1 MEVISL
7 YEMEVSPIEILS
19 LMKNN
24 IYNHFELESINNIDK
39 AYTLQ
44 RKSLI
49 SLIHKISNQMGF
61 KSQTFFMAVNYLDII
76 FSKQNNHS
84 YNYGYLAVACLI
96 IAFKYCENV
105 PLKPIFKYFVNFYN
119 NEIPDNQYKATKE
132 DLFNYEVI
140 ISKML
145 DYKLNY
151 FTIYD
156 FNFFFFGNGIIKIEQ
171 LKQINSNIS
180 TIYNDNNVSTN
191 LSNSSYIKKILINI
205 YERSRHYLDVII
217 ENLICLKYNSL
228 LISICIMERSID
240 YVFLND
246 YNLTNLDDS
255 VNIEEIKFNN
265 RKYFK
270 QIMNDFYKIDY
281 ESLPEYEYLKIDC
294 ENYKLFDDIYDNENI
309 KLDQSNN
316 IHLNQVNNVGN
327 NSSPKNMSNKETIS
341 NNSPYICKNNEAKDK
356 ISYLYKKVNVPS
368 NSQNNNNGK
377 YNISQIRKKQ
387 SPKNRI
393 NSSRQNNFLNENSNY
408 KNDSTI
414 LNTFDNLCK
423 KNQNNLVKYN
433 TSTSPL
439 SNSLKKNKQNLN
451 KNSIFLMKN
460 KKRNDDLDA
469 KTRTNS
475 KSIDL
480 KKNLIKVNHYHN
492 GDNKLRNKRINVNLQ
507 RPYIKKIIQN
517 YDITQEDYSNYK
529 DNKNISINININ
541 NKTLCNEKSKNKDKD
556 RNKSTKKIIISK
568 FLNKS
573 MVRKKSIAQK
583 SKNNNQNNN
592 FESSPIFK
600 RDSSNYKYNCNCVPF
615 KFNKKNCP
623 INTKSIN
630 YNISNSNYFQEYENV
645 NSSYINKSPY
655 QKDIILK
662 TKTNFKAYNSNNMTS
677 RNSLKSHNY
686 NSKLTDSLINLRTNK
701 LNSDLNNKNEK
712 SITIIDYNNIDNKS
726 KRNEEINNYSDLK
739 SLKNKNQKSYF
750 IGLKSETL
758 NKSNNMM
765 NESNYLESNRNKTSK
780 INQYQNNNSNNIN
793 INEFKEIDNYVEN
806 KEDNNDGRQRSF
818 SNKNLLDYSTGAS

>member
-7 YEMEVSPIEILS
+7 YEMEVSPIKILS

-49 SLIHKISNQMGF
+49 SLIHRISNQMGL

-76 FSKQNNHS
+76 FSKQNNLS
-84 YNYGYLAVACLI
+84 YNYGYLSVACLI

-105 PLKPIFKYFVNFYN
+105 PTRPIFKYFVNFYN

-140 ISKML
+140 ICRML

-156 FNFFFFGNGIIKIEQ
+156 FNFFFFGNGIIKIEH

-180 TIYNDNNVSTN
+180 AIYNDSNISKNI
-191 LSNSSYIKKILINI
+191 SNSSQIKKILINI

-240 YVFLND
+240 YVLLND
-246 YNLTNLDDS
+246 LNLTNLDDS
-255 VNIEEIKFNN
+255 ANIEEIKFNN

-294 ENYKLFDDIYDNENI
+294 ENYKLFDDIYDKENI
-309 KLDQSNN
+309 KLNRSNN
-316 IHLNQVNNVGN
+316 IYTNQIGN
-327 NSSPKNMSNKETIS
+327 DSSPKNMSNIETIS
-341 NNSPYICKNNEAKDK
+341 NNSPNINKNNETKDK

-368 NSQNNNNGK
+368 NSQNNNNGR
-377 YNISQIRKKQ
+377 YNINQIRKKQ
-387 SPKNRI
+387 SPKSRI
-393 NSSRQNNFLNENSNY
+393 NNSRQNNFLNENSNY
-408 KNDSTI
+408 KNNSSI

-423 KNQNNLVKYN
+423 NNQNNLKNSISNKKNENIIIKCN
-433 TSTSPL
+433 TSNSPL
-439 SNSLKKNKQNLN
+439 QNSLKKNKQSLN
-451 KNSIFLMKN
+451 KKSIIFEKMKN
-460 KKRNDDLDA
+460 KKRNDDLEE
-469 KTRTNS
+469 KRRTNS

-480 KKNLIKVNHYHN
+480 KNNLIKVNHCYN
-492 GDNKLRNKRINVNLQ
+492 DDNKLRNNRINVNLQ

-517 YDITQEDYSNYK
+517 YDISQEDYSNYK
-529 DNKNISINININ
+529 DNKNTSININLN
-541 NKTLCNEKSKNKDKD
+541 NKTLCDESEKNKDKD

-573 MVRKKSIAQK
+573 IVRKKSIAQK
-583 SKNNNQNNN
+583 SKNNQRNN

-623 INTKSIN
+623 INNKSIN
-630 YNISNSNYFQEYENV
+630 QNISNSNYFQENENV

-655 QKDIILK
+655 QRDIILK
-662 TKTNFKAYNSNNMTS
+662 TNTNFNVYNSNNVTS
-677 RNSLKSHNY
+677 RNSLKYHNY
-686 NSKLTDSLINLRTNK
+686 NSKLADSLINIKTNK
-701 LNSDLNNKNEK
+701 LNSDLSNNNEK
-712 SITIIDYNNIDNKS
+712 SITIIDYNNIDNNTK
-726 KRNEEINNYSDLK
+726 KFEQIK
-739 SLKNKNQKSYF
+739 TLKNKNQKNHF
-750 IGLKSETL
+750 IGIKSESL
-758 NKSNNMM
+758 NKANNMM
-765 NESNYLESNRNKTSK
+765 NESNYLESHRNKTYK
-780 INQYQNNNSNNIN
+780 INQYQNNTTNNIN
-793 INEFKEIDNYVEN
+793 INEFNEKDNYDEN
-806 KEDNNDGRQRSF
+806 KEDN
-818 SNKNLLDYSTGAS
+818 NKNLLDYSTGAS

>member
-7 YEMEVSPIEILS
+7 YEMEVSPIKILS

-44 RKSLI
+44 RKTLI
-49 SLIHKISNQMGF
+49 SLIHRISNQMGF

-84 YNYGYLAVACLI
+84 YNYGHLAVACLI

-140 ISKML
+140 ICKLL

-180 TIYNDNNVSTN
+180 SIYTDNNITKN
-191 LSNSSYIKKILINI
+191 INNSSQIKKILINI

-240 YVFLND
+240 YVLLND
-246 YNLTNLDDS
+246 LNLTNLSDS
-255 VNIEEIKFNN
+255 INIEEIKFNN

-294 ENYKLFDDIYDNENI
+294 ENYKLFDDIYDKENI
-309 KLDQSNN
+309 KLNQSNN
-316 IHLNQVNNVGN
+316 THLNQVGN
-327 NSSPKNMSNKETIS
+327 NSSPKYMNNTETLS
-341 NNSPYICKNNEAKDK
+341 NNSPINKNNETKDK
-356 ISYLYKKVNVPS
+356 ISYLYKKVNVPTI
-368 NSQNNNNGK
+368 SQNNNNGK
-377 YNISQIRKKQ
+377 YNINQIRKKQ
-387 SPKNRI
+387 SPNNRI
-393 NSSRQNNFLNENSNY
+393 YNSRQNNFINENSNY
-408 KNDSTI
+408 KNNSSI
-414 LNTFDNLCK
+414 LNTFDNMHK
-423 KNQNNLVKYN
+423 KNQNNMVKYN

-439 SNSLKKNKQNLN
+439 QNSLKKNKQNMN
-451 KNSIFLMKN
+451 KNSINFEKMKN
-460 KKRNDDLDA
+460 KKRIDDLEE
-469 KTRTNS
+469 KKRTNS

-480 KKNLIKVNHYHN
+480 KNNLIKVNHNYI
-492 GDNKLRNKRINVNLQ
+492 GDIRLRNKRINANLQ

-517 YDITQEDYSNYK
+517 YDITQEDYSNFR
-529 DNKNISINININ
+529 DNKNISININLN
-541 NKTLCNEKSKNKDKD
+541 NKTLCDESNKDKD
-556 RNKSTKKIIISK
+556 KDRDKSTKRIIISK

-583 SKNNNQNNN
+583 SKNNQRNN

-630 YNISNSNYFQEYENV
+630 QNISNSNYFQECENA

-662 TKTNFKAYNSNNMTS
+662 TNTNFNVYNSNNMTS
-677 RNSLKSHNY
+677 RNSFKSHNY
-686 NSKLTDSLINLRTNK
+686 NSKLADSIINIKTNK
-701 LNSDLNNKNEK
+701 LNSDLSNNNEK
-712 SITIIDYNNIDNKS
+712 SITIVDYNNIDNKA
-726 KRNEEINNYSDLK
+726 KRNEEINNYSELK
-739 SLKNKNQKSYF
+739 SLKNKNQKNHF
-750 IGLKSETL
+750 IGIKSETL
-758 NKSNNMM
+758 NKAYNIM
-765 NESNYLESNRNKTSK
+765 NESNFLESQRNKQ
-780 INQYQNNNSNNIN
+780 NQYQNNTSNI
-793 INEFKEIDNYVEN
+793 IIHEFNEKDIFDEN
-806 KEDNNDGRQRSF
+806 KDDNNDGRQKSF

>member
-1 MEVISL
+1 
-7 YEMEVSPIEILS
+7 
-19 LMKNN
+19 MKNN

-44 RKSLI
+44 RKTLI
-49 SLIHKISNQMGF
+49 SLIHRISNQMGF

-84 YNYGYLAVACLI
+84 YNYGHLAVACLI

-140 ISKML
+140 ICKLL

-180 TIYNDNNVSTN
+180 SIYTDNNIAKN
-191 LSNSSYIKKILINI
+191 INNSSQIKKILINI

-240 YVFLND
+240 YVLLND
-246 YNLTNLDDS
+246 LNLTNLSDS
-255 VNIEEIKFNN
+255 INIEEIKFNN

-294 ENYKLFDDIYDNENI
+294 ENYKLFDDIYDKENI
-309 KLDQSNN
+309 KLNQSNN
-316 IHLNQVNNVGN
+316 THLNQVGN
-327 NSSPKNMSNKETIS
+327 NSSPKYMNNTETLS
-341 NNSPYICKNNEAKDK
+341 NNSPINKNNETKDK
-356 ISYLYKKVNVPS
+356 ISYLYKKVNVPTI
-368 NSQNNNNGK
+368 SQNNNNGK
-377 YNISQIRKKQ
+377 YNINQIRKKQ
-387 SPKNRI
+387 SPNNRI
-393 NSSRQNNFLNENSNY
+393 YNSRQNNFINENSNY
-408 KNDSTI
+408 KNNSSI
-414 LNTFDNLCK
+414 LNTFDNMHK
-423 KNQNNLVKYN
+423 KNQNNMVKYN

-439 SNSLKKNKQNLN
+439 QNSLKKNKQNMN
-451 KNSIFLMKN
+451 KNSINFEKMKN
-460 KKRNDDLDA
+460 KKRIDDLEE
-469 KTRTNS
+469 KKRTNS

-480 KKNLIKVNHYHN
+480 KNNLIKVNHNYI
-492 GDNKLRNKRINVNLQ
+492 GDIRLRNKRINANLQ

-517 YDITQEDYSNYK
+517 YDITQEDYSNFR
-529 DNKNISINININ
+529 DNKNISININLN
-541 NKTLCNEKSKNKDKD
+541 NKTLCDESNKDKD
-556 RNKSTKKIIISK
+556 KDRDKSTKRIIISK

-583 SKNNNQNNN
+583 SKNNQRNN

-630 YNISNSNYFQEYENV
+630 QNISNSNYFQECENA

-662 TKTNFKAYNSNNMTS
+662 TNTNFNVYNSNNMTS
-677 RNSLKSHNY
+677 RNSFKSHNY
-686 NSKLTDSLINLRTNK
+686 NSKLADSIINIKTNK
-701 LNSDLNNKNEK
+701 LNSDLSNNNEK
-712 SITIIDYNNIDNKS
+712 SITIVDYNNIDNKT
-726 KRNEEINNYSDLK
+726 KRNEEINNYSELK
-739 SLKNKNQKSYF
+739 SLKNKNQKNHF
-750 IGLKSETL
+750 IGIKSETL
-758 NKSNNMM
+758 NKAYNIM
-765 NESNYLESNRNKTSK
+765 NESNFLESQRNKQ
-780 INQYQNNNSNNIN
+780 NQYQNNTSNI
-793 INEFKEIDNYVEN
+793 IIHEFNEKDIFDEN
-806 KEDNNDGRQRSF
+806 KDDNNDGRQKSF

>member
-7 YEMEVSPIEILS
+7 YEMEVSPIDILS

-49 SLIHKISNQMGF
+49 SLIHKISTQMGL

-84 YNYGYLAVACLI
+84 YNYGHLSVACLI

-119 NEIPDNQYKATKE
+119 NEIPDNQKATKE

-140 ISKML
+140 ICKLL

-171 LKQINSNIS
+171 LKQINSNLS
-180 TIYNDNNVSTN
+180 TIYNDNDISTN
-191 LSNSSYIKKILINI
+191 INNSSQIKKILINI

-240 YVFLND
+240 HVLLND
-246 YNLTNLDDS
+246 LNLTNLDDS
-255 VNIEEIKFNN
+255 ANIEEIKFNN

-294 ENYKLFDDIYDNENI
+294 ENYKLFDDIYDKENI

-316 IHLNQVNNVGN
+316 IHLNQVNNIGN

-341 NNSPYICKNNEAKDK
+341 NNSPNISKNNETKDK

-368 NSQNNNNGK
+368 TSQNSNNGK
-377 YNISQIRKKQ
+377 YNINQIRKKQ

-393 NSSRQNNFLNENSNY
+393 NNSRKNNFLNENSNI
-408 KNDSTI
+408 KINNSI
-414 LNTFDNLCK
+414 LNTIDNSCK
-423 KNQNNLVKYN
+423 KNQNKMVKYN

-439 SNSLKKNKQNLN
+439 QNSLKKNKQNLI
-451 KNSIFLMKN
+451 KNSVFFEKMKN
-460 KKRNDDLDA
+460 KK
-469 KTRTNS
+469 K
-475 KSIDL
+475 
-480 KKNLIKVNHYHN
+480 
-492 GDNKLRNKRINVNLQ
+492 
-507 RPYIKKIIQN
+507 
-517 YDITQEDYSNYK
+517 E
-529 DNKNISINININ
+529 
-541 NKTLCNEKSKNKDKD
+541 
-556 RNKSTKKIIISK
+556 
-568 FLNKS
+568 
-573 MVRKKSIAQK
+573 
-583 SKNNNQNNN
+583 
-592 FESSPIFK
+592 
-600 RDSSNYKYNCNCVPF
+600 
-615 KFNKKNCP
+615 
-623 INTKSIN
+623 
-630 YNISNSNYFQEYENV
+630 
-645 NSSYINKSPY
+645 
-655 QKDIILK
+655 
-662 TKTNFKAYNSNNMTS
+662 
-677 RNSLKSHNY
+677 
-686 NSKLTDSLINLRTNK
+686 
-701 LNSDLNNKNEK
+701 
-712 SITIIDYNNIDNKS
+712 
-726 KRNEEINNYSDLK
+726 
-739 SLKNKNQKSYF
+739 
-750 IGLKSETL
+750 
-758 NKSNNMM
+758 MM
-765 NESNYLESNRNKTSK
+765 
-780 INQYQNNNSNNIN
+780 I
-793 INEFKEIDNYVEN
+793 
-806 KEDNNDGRQRSF
+806 
-818 SNKNLLDYSTGAS
+818 

>member
-7 YEMEVSPIEILS
+7 YEMEVSPIKILS

-44 RKSLI
+44 RKTLI
-49 SLIHKISNQMGF
+49 SLIHRISNQMGF

-84 YNYGYLAVACLI
+84 YNYGHLAVACLI

-140 ISKML
+140 ICKLL

-180 TIYNDNNVSTN
+180 SIYTDNNIAKN
-191 LSNSSYIKKILINI
+191 INNSSQIKKILINI

-240 YVFLND
+240 YVLLND
-246 YNLTNLDDS
+246 LNLTNLSDS
-255 VNIEEIKFNN
+255 INIEEIKFNN

-294 ENYKLFDDIYDNENI
+294 ENYKLFDDIYDKENI
-309 KLDQSNN
+309 KLNQSNN
-316 IHLNQVNNVGN
+316 THLNQVGN
-327 NSSPKNMSNKETIS
+327 NSSPKYMNNTETLS
-341 NNSPYICKNNEAKDK
+341 NNSPINKNNETKDK
-356 ISYLYKKVNVPS
+356 ISYLYKKVNVPTI
-368 NSQNNNNGK
+368 SQNNNNGK
-377 YNISQIRKKQ
+377 YNINQIRKKQ
-387 SPKNRI
+387 SPNNRI
-393 NSSRQNNFLNENSNY
+393 YNSRQNNFINENSNY
-408 KNDSTI
+408 KNNSSI
-414 LNTFDNLCK
+414 LNTFDNMHK
-423 KNQNNLVKYN
+423 KNQNNMVKYN

-439 SNSLKKNKQNLN
+439 QNSLKKNKQNMN
-451 KNSIFLMKN
+451 KNSINFEKMKN
-460 KKRNDDLDA
+460 KKRIDDLEE
-469 KTRTNS
+469 KKRTNS

-480 KKNLIKVNHYHN
+480 KNNLIKVNHNYI
-492 GDNKLRNKRINVNLQ
+492 GDIRLRNKRINANLQ

-517 YDITQEDYSNYK
+517 YDITQEDYSNFR
-529 DNKNISINININ
+529 DNKNISININLN
-541 NKTLCNEKSKNKDKD
+541 NKTLCDESNKDKD
-556 RNKSTKKIIISK
+556 KDRDKSTKRIIISK

-583 SKNNNQNNN
+583 SKNNQRNN

-630 YNISNSNYFQEYENV
+630 QNISNSNYFQECENA

-662 TKTNFKAYNSNNMTS
+662 TNTNFNVYNSNNMTS
-677 RNSLKSHNY
+677 RNSFKSHNY
-686 NSKLTDSLINLRTNK
+686 NSKLADSIINIKTNK
-701 LNSDLNNKNEK
+701 LNSDLSNNNEK
-712 SITIIDYNNIDNKS
+712 SITIVDYNNIDNKT
-726 KRNEEINNYSDLK
+726 KRNEEINNYSELK
-739 SLKNKNQKSYF
+739 SLKNKNQKNHF
-750 IGLKSETL
+750 IGIKSETL
-758 NKSNNMM
+758 NKAYNIM
-765 NESNYLESNRNKTSK
+765 NESNFLESQRNKQ
-780 INQYQNNNSNNIN
+780 NQYQNNTSNI
-793 INEFKEIDNYVEN
+793 IIHEFNEKDIFDEN
-806 KEDNNDGRQRSF
+806 KDDNNDGRQKSF